1 MDTMDVK
8 YREPAAEEF
17 DSRTLL
23 KNAERQARQ
32 RHYEDT
38 LIIDV
43 DAHHYENESF
53 DQIVPF
59 IEDPIIR
66 HTASAKKGMTAGRPT
81 LMNSQVGF
89 QDVGGRVTRYTLRRT
104 EKVPPSPH
112 RDVTL
117 TTRWMDAIGIDMIC
131 LFPTP
136 MLNLGLHPSAEI
148 EVAIARAYNAWLC
161 ETILAAEPRLRS
173 MLYLPFNDPEA
184 TYKMVK
190 DFGHRKGVVGFM
202 VTSARYKP
210 VYDNAYM
217 KTYALLEEMNLP
229 ISFHA
234 AYSWDDRL
242 VGNSN
247 RFITVHALGFT
258 VFNMVNLANWV
269 VNGLPERF
277 PKLRVMWVESGLA
290 WVPFMMQRFDNEYM
304 MRSSE
309 CPALKM
315 KPSDYMRQMY
325 FTSQPMEMVGNRSA
339 LEETFKMINAETQLC
354 YASDYPH
361 WDMDLPSTIYDLPF
375 LSEQQ
380 KRNILGENAR
390 RFFNI
395 DKPVWSEWK
404 IAARAAKQAA
414 AQ

>member
-1 MDTMDVK
+1 MDTLDVK
-8 YREPAAEEF
+8 YRDPSLEEF

-23 KNAERQARQ
+23 KNAELQARQ
-32 RHYEDT
+32 RHYEDVH
-38 LIIDV
+38 IIDI

-53 DQIVPF
+53 DQIAEF
-59 IEDPIIR
+59 IEDPVIR
-66 HTASAKKGMTAGRPT
+66 QTASAKKGMSAGRPT

-89 QDVGGRVTRYTLRRT
+89 QDVAGRVTRYTLRRL
-104 EKVPPSPH
+104 EKTPPSPH
-112 RDVTL
+112 RDIAL
-117 TTRWMDAIGIDMIC
+117 TKRWMDAMGTDMIC

-136 MLNLGLHPSAEI
+136 MLNLGLHPQVEA
-148 EVAIARAYNAWLC
+148 EVALARAYNRWLC
-161 ETILAAEPRLRS
+161 ETILADEPRLVS

-184 TYKMVK
+184 TYKVVK
-190 DFGHRKGVVGFM
+190 DFGSKKGVVGFM

-217 KTYALLEEMNLP
+217 KTYALLEEMGLP
-229 ISFHA
+229 LAFHA

-242 VGNSN
+242 VGNAN

-258 VFNMVNLANWV
+258 VFNMVNLANWI

-277 PKLRVMWVESGLA
+277 PKLKVAWIESGLA
-290 WVPFMMQRFDNEYM
+290 WIPFMMQRFDNEYM

-309 CPALKM
+309 CPSLKM

-325 FTSQPMEMVGNRSA
+325 FTTQPMEMVGNRGL
-339 LEETFKMINAETQLC
+339 LEETFKMMNAETQLC

-361 WDMDLPSTIYDLPF
+361 WDMDLPSTIFDLPF
-375 LSEQQ
+375 LGEQG

-390 RFFNI
+390 RFLNLE
-395 DKPVWSEWK
+395 PVWSEWK

>member
-1 MDTMDVK
+1 MDTLDVK
-8 YREPAAEEF
+8 YRDPSLEEF

-23 KNAERQARQ
+23 KNAELQARQ
-32 RHYEDT
+32 RHYEDVH
-38 LIIDV
+38 IIDI

-53 DQIVPF
+53 DQIAEF
-59 IEDPIIR
+59 IEDPVIR
-66 HTASAKKGMTAGRPT
+66 QTASAKKGMSAGRPT

-89 QDVGGRVTRYTLRRT
+89 QDVAGRVTRYTLRRL
-104 EKVPPSPH
+104 EKTPPSPH
-112 RDVTL
+112 RDIAL
-117 TTRWMDAIGIDMIC
+117 TKRWMDAMGTDMIC

-136 MLNLGLHPSAEI
+136 MLNLGLHPQVEA
-148 EVAIARAYNAWLC
+148 EVALARAYNRWLC
-161 ETILAAEPRLRS
+161 ETILADEPRLVS

-184 TYKMVK
+184 TYKVVK
-190 DFGHRKGVVGFM
+190 DFGSKKGVVGFM

-217 KTYALLEEMNLP
+217 KTYALLEEMGLP
-229 ISFHA
+229 LAFHA

-242 VGNSN
+242 VGNAN

-258 VFNMVNLANWV
+258 VFNMVNLANWI

-277 PKLRVMWVESGLA
+277 PKLKVAWIESGLA
-290 WVPFMMQRFDNEYM
+290 WIPFMMQRFDNEYM

-309 CPALKM
+309 CPSLKM

-325 FTSQPMEMVGNRSA
+325 FTTQPMEMVGNRGM
-339 LEETFKMINAETQLC
+339 LEETFKMMNAETQLC

-361 WDMDLPSTIYDLPF
+361 WDMDLPSTIFDLPF
-375 LSEQQ
+375 LGEQG

-390 RFFNI
+390 RFLNLE
-395 DKPVWSEWK
+395 PVWSEWK

>member
-1 MDTMDVK
+1 MDTLDVK
-8 YREPAAEEF
+8 YRDPSLEEF

-32 RHYEDT
+32 RHYEDVH
-38 LIIDV
+38 IIDI

-53 DQIVPF
+53 DQIAEF
-59 IEDPIIR
+59 IEDPVMR
-66 HTASAKKGMTAGRPT
+66 QTATAKKGMSVGRPT

-89 QDVGGRVTRYTLRRT
+89 QDVAGRVTRYTLRRT
-104 EKVPPSPH
+104 EKTPPSPH
-112 RDVTL
+112 RDVAL
-117 TTRWMDAIGIDMIC
+117 TKRWMDAMGTDMIC

-136 MLNLGLHPSAEI
+136 MLNLGLHPQVEA
-148 EVAIARAYNAWLC
+148 EVAIARAYNRWLC
-161 ETILAAEPRLRS
+161 DTILHDEPRLVS

-184 TYKMVK
+184 TYKVVK
-190 DFGHRKGVVGFM
+190 DFGSKKGVVGFM
-202 VTSARYKP
+202 ITSARYKP

-217 KTYALLEEMNLP
+217 KTYALLEEMGLP
-229 ISFHA
+229 LAFHA

-258 VFNMVNLANWV
+258 VFNMVNLANWI

-277 PKLRVMWVESGLA
+277 PKLKVGWIESGLA

-309 CPALKM
+309 CPSLKM

-325 FTSQPMEMVGNRSA
+325 FTTQPMEMVGNSGM
-339 LEETFKMINAETQLC
+339 LQETFKMMNAETQLC

-361 WDMDLPSTIYDLPF
+361 WDMDLPSTIFDLPF
-375 LSEQQ
+375 LSEQG
-380 KRNILGENAR
+380 KRNILSDNAR
-390 RFFNI
+390 RFLNVE
-395 DKPVWSEWK
+395 PVWSEWK